1 MDIGLVGNKV
11 GMTRVFKEDGN
22 SIPVTVVKVEDNY
35 ITQIKTF
42 ENDGYAALQVTT
54 GTKRHTI
61 KPMAGH
67 FAKANVTPGSG
78 LWEFSLSRADDLK
91 EFSLGG
97 TITVSQFAQGQYVDV
112 TGTTKGKGFAGSIK
126 RHHFTMGDA
135 THGNSLSHRVTGSI
149 GQRQSPGKVFKGKKM
164 PGQMGNKQIT
174 VQSLE
179 IIKVD
184 EKRKLLLI
192 KGAVPGAP
200 GSCLIIKPAI
210 KIKSRE
216 E

>member
-54 GTKRHTI
+54 GTKRHII

-78 LWEFSLSRADDLK
+78 LWEFSLRHADDLK
-91 EFSLGG
+91 EFSLGA
-97 TITVSQFAQGQYVDV
+97 TITVSQFAEGQYVDV

-135 THGNSLSHRVTGSI
+135 THGNSLLIGSRVLLDSDS
-149 GQRQSPGKVFKGKKM
+149 RPAKSLKVKKCLAKWEI
-164 PGQMGNKQIT
+164 NK
-174 VQSLE
+174 
-179 IIKVD
+179 
-184 EKRKLLLI
+184 
-192 KGAVPGAP
+192 
-200 GSCLIIKPAI
+200 
-210 KIKSRE
+210 
-216 E
+216 

>member
-1 MDIGLVGNKV
+1 
-11 GMTRVFKEDGN
+11 
-22 SIPVTVVKVEDNY
+22 
-35 ITQIKTF
+35 
-42 ENDGYAALQVTT
+42 
-54 GTKRHTI
+54 
-61 KPMAGH
+61 
-67 FAKANVTPGSG
+67 
-78 LWEFSLSRADDLK
+78 
-91 EFSLGG
+91 
-97 TITVSQFAQGQYVDV
+97 
-112 TGTTKGKGFAGSIK
+112 
-126 RHHFTMGDA
+126 
-135 THGNSLSHRVTGSI
+135 
-149 GQRQSPGKVFKGKKM
+149 M

-179 IIKVD
+179 IVKVD